1 MSHRPIAILTLAS
14 LVLAG
19 CAQADRVVFVT
30 DTSLGIN
37 ADRSPA
43 TVSVA
48 YDRIEG
54 YVAPRYGNGVLP
66 PVVASINLGGT
77 IFAPTISQTYATGLA
92 AVRAVNPNCAP
103 DAPNPPVATVD
114 ACPPTS
120 LPAGGTVTDAKLAF
134 FGTSTTVGIK
144 LGYSTDPYPDS
155 FVLGYKRKEFSV
167 LPLGSGTDANGKPTD
182 IYPSVLAT
190 IDANIN
196 TVGAQN
202 TVGLQSAS
210 FDESQF
216 FATGAAA
223 ETLASNPA
231 VSKAFNA
238 IVAKAA
244 ASSLSSEQQAQVAAS
259 VNAYNGALQKVSAQ
273 LPDDPTAFK
282 AALPGYVAKAYPAAG
297 DPMAAKLEAVPTKD
311 ALMGYLKTDPST
323 TELLASKNS

>member
-1 MSHRPIAILTLAS
+1 MSNQPIAFLTLAG
-14 LVLAG
+14 LLLAG
-19 CAQADRVVFVT
+19 CAQPDRVVFVT

-43 TVSVA
+43 TVSVS

-54 YVAPRYGNGVLP
+54 YIAPRYANGVLP
-66 PVVASINLGGT
+66 PVVASVNLGGS
-77 IFAPTISQTYATGLA
+77 IFVPTISQTYATGLA

-103 DAPNPPVATVD
+103 DAPNPSVATVD
-114 ACPPTS
+114 LCPPTS
-120 LPAGGTVTDAKLAF
+120 LNAGGRVTDAKLAF
-134 FGTSTTVGIK
+134 FGTSTTVGLK
-144 LGYSTDPYPDS
+144 LGYSNDPYPDS

-167 LPLGSGTDANGKPTD
+167 LPLGSGTDAKGNPTD

-190 IDANIN
+190 IEANIN
-196 TVGAQN
+196 TVGIQN
-202 TVGLQSAS
+202 AS

-238 IVAKAA
+238 IVANAA
-244 ASSLSSEQQAQVAAS
+244 ANSLSSEQQAQVAAS
-259 VNAYNGALQKVSAQ
+259 VNAYSGALQKVSAQ
-273 LPDDPTAFK
+273 LPDDPASFK
-282 AALPGYVAKAYPAAG
+282 AALPGYVAKAYPAPG
-297 DPMAAKLEAVPTKD
+297 DPMAAKLDAFTTKD
-311 ALMGYLKTDPST
+311 ELMGYLKTDPST